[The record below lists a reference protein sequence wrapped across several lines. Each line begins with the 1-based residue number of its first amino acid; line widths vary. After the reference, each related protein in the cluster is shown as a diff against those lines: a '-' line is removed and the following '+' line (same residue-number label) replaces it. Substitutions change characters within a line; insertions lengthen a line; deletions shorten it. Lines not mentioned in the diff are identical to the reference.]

1 MWANKK
7 TLTFVIISKDT
18 TMKHYLPLYALLA
31 FMPLASCSDDEPTVS
46 PLPEKTYTG
55 NESLELRYN
64 QSPMSGKSVAF
75 IQNEEKATLTMGS
88 TVSPGD
94 LSESLKGMPDIP
106 GPGVLPG
113 TPVLSLPVN
122 LKPDGGVYSFSG
134 NGETE
139 YLTYTYEGN
148 VNASKMAFSFNDV
161 TLKNQRLANT
171 VWFPAPA
178 EKNADGTGYKSLPL
192 HIVWECSLPPLLE
205 GFDGTLQDAMTL
217 LVTLPMIPA
226 YGNTAYMSIAQVIEN
241 ALKTVAFRPDG
252 NAVITYMQSNNGAA
266 QFAQAPLCM
275 IQYVPLDDIMMNL
288 YINPTDLMG
297 QILINGSSHP
307 DLPPNPFG
315 KQSRADYTAPL
326 AAAIQKLAPML
337 LQGFPLQYSL
347 TPTELQIFFNTE
359 TLVPLLKDIVIPM
372 LEDPEIQQ
380 MIMEKIAAN
389 PSLASHS
396 VLLKALM
403 QVFPRILETTT
414 RMELGFNLAAYPDAG

>member
-178 EKNADGTGYKSLPL
+178 EK
-192 HIVWECSLPPLLE
+192 
-205 GFDGTLQDAMTL
+205 TLTEQ
-217 LVTLPMIPA
+217 
-226 YGNTAYMSIAQVIEN
+226 G
-241 ALKTVAFRPDG
+241 
-252 NAVITYMQSNNGAA
+252 
-266 QFAQAPLCM
+266 
-275 IQYVPLDDIMMNL
+275 
-288 YINPTDLMG
+288 INHYRC
-297 QILINGSSHP
+297 I
-307 DLPPNPFG
+307 
-315 KQSRADYTAPL
+315 
-326 AAAIQKLAPML
+326 
-337 LQGFPLQYSL
+337 
-347 TPTELQIFFNTE
+347 
-359 TLVPLLKDIVIPM
+359 
-372 LEDPEIQQ
+372 
-380 MIMEKIAAN
+380 
-389 PSLASHS
+389 
-396 VLLKALM
+396 
-403 QVFPRILETTT
+403 
-414 RMELGFNLAAYPDAG
+414 

>member
-171 VWFPAPA
+171 VWFPTPA
-178 EKNADGTGYKSLPL
+178 EK
-192 HIVWECSLPPLLE
+192 
-205 GFDGTLQDAMTL
+205 TLTEQ
-217 LVTLPMIPA
+217 
-226 YGNTAYMSIAQVIEN
+226 G
-241 ALKTVAFRPDG
+241 
-252 NAVITYMQSNNGAA
+252 
-266 QFAQAPLCM
+266 
-275 IQYVPLDDIMMNL
+275 
-288 YINPTDLMG
+288 INHYRC
-297 QILINGSSHP
+297 I
-307 DLPPNPFG
+307 
-315 KQSRADYTAPL
+315 
-326 AAAIQKLAPML
+326 
-337 LQGFPLQYSL
+337 
-347 TPTELQIFFNTE
+347 
-359 TLVPLLKDIVIPM
+359 
-372 LEDPEIQQ
+372 
-380 MIMEKIAAN
+380 
-389 PSLASHS
+389 
-396 VLLKALM
+396 
-403 QVFPRILETTT
+403 
-414 RMELGFNLAAYPDAG
+414 